1 MVSNDGAKLVSSSK
15 FQLSSRHHS
24 VFAAIMAKIGTY
36 RSGAEIN
43 VTANNGIPRITQMRN
58 KCSGADDT
66 IFSSTPCPTTQP
78 FPKDT
83 QPLK

>member
-36 RSGAEIN
+36 LSGAEII
-43 VTANNGIPRITQMRN
+43 VTDYNGIPRLNQMSN
-58 KCSGADDT
+58 K
-66 IFSSTPCPTTQP
+66 
-78 FPKDT
+78 
-83 QPLK
+83 

>member
-1 MVSNDGAKLVSSSK
+1 MVSNDSAKLVSSSK
-15 FQLSSRHHS
+15 FQLASRHHS

-58 KCSGADDT
+58 KCAVADDT
-66 IFSSTPCPTTQP
+66 IFQLHSLPYYTAIPQRYTPP
-78 FPKDT
+78 
-83 QPLK
+83 

>member
-43 VTANNGIPRITQMRN
+43 VTANNGIPRITQ
-58 KCSGADDT
+58 
-66 IFSSTPCPTTQP
+66 
-78 FPKDT
+78 
-83 QPLK
+83 

>member
-15 FQLSSRHHS
+15 LQLSSRHHS

-43 VTANNGIPRITQMRN
+43 VTANNGIP
-58 KCSGADDT
+58 A
-66 IFSSTPCPTTQP
+66 
-78 FPKDT
+78 
-83 QPLK
+83 